1 MVRGQAGSYIRSPTP
16 GTWKAALVSFES
28 ECKPLGNR
36 WLFSIWIFGNW
47 GGRSSNHS
55 SDGIRFVWR
64 SSLSLW
70 HRKCL
75 TQHTHV
81 FPGISSFTLKHVS
94 KTSFVPIQRRALL
107 ACFHVTMHSE
117 GCPPRLPSPFY
128 ARALASSQ
136 TRWHLSHAS
145 PKEEEESV
153 CTAECLQAVYLI
165 FGLSLFQHELNCKH
179 TRVASNRCPSSQ
191 AAKCPPRPTRVCVCV
206 RRVAEPA

>member
-1 MVRGQAGSYIRSPTP
+1 MGIWTNRSFWGMVRSQAGSYIRSPTP

-94 KTSFVPIQRRALL
+94 KTSFVPHSKKGFTCLLSCHDALGG
-107 ACFHVTMHSE
+107 MSS
-117 GCPPRLPSPFY
+117 PPPFTLLCQGPGKQPDQV
-128 ARALASSQ
+128 ALISCQS
-136 TRWHLSHAS
+136 
-145 PKEEEESV
+145 
-153 CTAECLQAVYLI
+153 
-165 FGLSLFQHELNCKH
+165 
-179 TRVASNRCPSSQ
+179 
-191 AAKCPPRPTRVCVCV
+191 
-206 RRVAEPA
+206 